1 MSKASLSDLELMDG
15 TYNYNCPRG
24 WCKLDGEVQG
34 THIKIHTFPL
44 KIEAMN
50 NDRERF
56 ANVEFVL
63 VT

>member
-1 MSKASLSDLELMDG
+1 MSKASLSGLELMDG
-15 TYNYNCPRG
+15 TYSYNCPRG
-24 WCKLDGEVQG
+24 CKLDGEVQE
-34 THIKIHTFPL
+34 TRIKIHTFPL

-56 ANVEFVL
+56 GNVEFVL

>member
-1 MSKASLSDLELMDG
+1 MSKASLSDLESMDG
-15 TYNYNCPRG
+15 TYSYNCPRG
-24 WCKLDGEVQG
+24 CKLDGEVQV
-34 THIKIHTFPL
+34 KIHTFPL

-56 ANVEFVL
+56 GNVEFVL